1 MSAKHAIQTLARR
14 GKGELEKVRTDV
26 PSLYVGESSRSIYER
41 SKEHWGDW
49 RSRSSRSH
57 IKKHQE
63 QAHEGNEEPNF
74 QMRVIGSSKTALSR
88 QIKEAVRIRRRGGE
102 GSILNS
108 KSEYSRCKIPRLIIE
123 EEDEEEL
130 DKLEDEELARK
141 REQLEHELSTWS
153 NMKFYARER
162 ECREKRRRLEKIERK
177 ITARKREQDH
187 EGKIEIQK
195 KRRKLKHAIIEK
207 SWGSVEGEQEQG
219 SLAGKNK
226 SESDSGPGASYT
238 LGEEDRVDCL
248 QQMGGW
254 FMFDLFVPRRSEG
267 AAWLS

>member
-1 MSAKHAIQTLARR
+1 MMNNRGPFLFLKLDIQMIVKIAERTGCTLKDQLSSGSLWGGVPCGREDCTTCTQGGEFIPDCTRASVVYENVCQTCNPDA
-14 GKGELEKVRTDV
+14 GKKGELEKVRTDV

-177 ITARKREQDH
+177 ITARK
-187 EGKIEIQK
+187 
-195 KRRKLKHAIIEK
+195 
-207 SWGSVEGEQEQG
+207 
-219 SLAGKNK
+219 
-226 SESDSGPGASYT
+226 
-238 LGEEDRVDCL
+238 
-248 QQMGGW
+248 
-254 FMFDLFVPRRSEG
+254 
-267 AAWLS
+267 